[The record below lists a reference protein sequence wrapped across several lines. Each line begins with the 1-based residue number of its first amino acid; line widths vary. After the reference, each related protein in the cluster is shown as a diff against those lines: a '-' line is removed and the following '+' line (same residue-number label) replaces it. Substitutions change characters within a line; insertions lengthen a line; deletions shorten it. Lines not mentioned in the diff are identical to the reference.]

1 MVSYEYISTPVN
13 SFNDNVFSAFNHLD
27 KKDWGDWLR
36 NTKIMK
42 ILLWMLSP
50 GKVESLSYHSAKK
63 KSCSCLHSS
72 QSDGLITDKIDNRP
86 IISTFYMFLFNL
98 QVYATIITLTISS
111 ILAPKTLLVLTILL
125 AKRPIML
132 SRLWWGTQRRSSFLL
147 DHVSLTVF
155 SQEQQVCH

>member
-1 MVSYEYISTPVN
+1 M
-13 SFNDNVFSAFNHLD
+13 FSALLTTWTRIREEIGWGIKRLCEFYFECCFQETWNLCLIILQ
-27 KKDWGDWLR
+27 KKE
-36 NTKIMK
+36 T
-42 ILLWMLSP
+42 
-50 GKVESLSYHSAKK
+50 
-63 KSCSCLHSS
+63 SCLHSS

-155 SQEQQVCH
+155 SQERQVCHQHCYVIAMLMCNYMKS

>member
-1 MVSYEYISTPVN
+1 M
-13 SFNDNVFSAFNHLD
+13 
-27 KKDWGDWLR
+27 R
-36 NTKIMK
+36 
-42 ILLWMLSP
+42 SP

-63 KSCSCLHSS
+63 KSWLCLHSS

-132 SRLWWGTQRRSSFLL
+132 SRLWWGTQRTIKRSSFLL
-147 DHVSLTVF
+147 NHVSLTVF
-155 SQEQQVCH
+155 SQERQVCHQHCYVIVMLMCNYMKS

>member
-1 MVSYEYISTPVN
+1 MTM
-13 SFNDNVFSAFNHLD
+13 FSALLTTWTRIREEIG
-27 KKDWGDWLR
+27 WGIQRWW
-36 NTKIMK
+36 KF
-42 ILLWMLSP
+42 LLWMLFP
-50 GKVESLSYHSAKK
+50 GKVESLSYHSAKQ
-63 KSCSCLHSS
+63 KSWSCLHSS

-132 SRLWWGTQRRSSFLL
+132 SRLWWGTQRTIKRSSFLL
-147 DHVSLTVF
+147 NHVSLTVF
-155 SQEQQVCH
+155 SQERQVCH